1 MLFIR
6 IELPYFKL
14 FYENDHSLNVGNT
27 IELIRE
33 YLGRINKPFALSG
46 TAINA
51 YQMRETTKSEVFKTA
66 LYVAPI
72 ILIILII
79 FTKSWLEPLVFLA
92 SVLVSVIVNMGTNIM
107 FPSVSFLTNAT
118 ASLLQLAIS
127 MDYSIFL
134 LHAYQKEKEA
144 GLEQKEAM
152 ANAMKKSFSS
162 INSSMITTVAGFVA
176 IMFMR
181 YTIGM
186 DLSRVMIRV
195 FYLV

>member
-1 MLFIR
+1 
-6 IELPYFKL
+6 
-14 FYENDHSLNVGNT
+14 
-27 IELIRE
+27 
-33 YLGRINKPFALSG
+33 
-46 TAINA
+46 
-51 YQMRETTKSEVFKTA
+51 MRETTKSEVFKTA

-144 GLEQKEAM
+144 GLEQK
-152 ANAMKKSFSS
+152 
-162 INSSMITTVAGFVA
+162 
-176 IMFMR
+176 R
-181 YTIGM
+181 RWR
-186 DLSRVMIRV
+186 LQ
-195 FYLV
+195 